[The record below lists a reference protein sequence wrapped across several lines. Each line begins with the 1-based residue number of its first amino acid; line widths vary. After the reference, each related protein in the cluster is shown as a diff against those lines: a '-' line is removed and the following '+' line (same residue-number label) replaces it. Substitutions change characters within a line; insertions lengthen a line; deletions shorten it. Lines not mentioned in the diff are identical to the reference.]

1 MAAADRDARVEDMAR
16 DDGDPTE
23 ADPAGEGPAQLARRI
38 RAATLRRVASRSD
51 RIVARS
57 PSRPSA
63 AQSDDS
69 PMMEQFRRAKKEAP
83 GALLFFRMGDFY
95 ELFHEDA
102 VVASREL
109 GLTLTS
115 RSKGSPQP
123 IPMAGVPVRAVDGY
137 LVRLVKKGHKVAI
150 CEQLQ
155 DPSEAK
161 GIVERGIVRIVTPG
175 TLTEENALDA
185 RANNYLASLVVVR
198 DRAGLS
204 WVDLSTGR
212 LRGSELQVERVLDE
226 LARLAP
232 SELLAAPELMEQRAG
247 WKAEITEHLGIA
259 LTEREAWRFDA
270 EGALRALTRH
280 FKVKSLEGFGVEPS
294 SPIVSAAGAL
304 LEYVSETQ
312 RATCEHILRLE
323 PVATDTFLL
332 LDRAT
337 RQCLEL

>member
-1 MAAADRDARVEDMAR
+1 MS
-16 DDGDPTE
+16 P
-23 ADPAGEGPAQLARRI
+23 
-38 RAATLRRVASRSD
+38 RSD
-51 RIVARS
+51 RIVARN
-57 PSRPSA
+57 PARPPA
-63 AQSDDS
+63 AQGDDT

-137 LVRLVKKGHKVAI
+137 LVRLVAKGHKVAI

-155 DPSEAK
+155 DPRDAK

-185 RANNYLASLVVVR
+185 RTSNYLASVVVER
-198 DRAGLS
+198 GRAGLA

-212 LRGSELQVERVLDE
+212 LKVCELAEERVVDE
-226 LARLAP
+226 LARITPAELLVAP
-232 SELLAAPELMEQRAG
+232 ELLAA
-247 WKAEITEHLGIA
+247 
-259 LTEREAWRFDA
+259 RESW
-270 EGALRALTRH
+270 
-280 FKVKSLEGFGVEPS
+280 
-294 SPIVSAAGAL
+294 
-304 LEYVSETQ
+304 
-312 RATCEHILRLE
+312 
-323 PVATDTFLL
+323 
-332 LDRAT
+332 
-337 RQCLEL
+337 